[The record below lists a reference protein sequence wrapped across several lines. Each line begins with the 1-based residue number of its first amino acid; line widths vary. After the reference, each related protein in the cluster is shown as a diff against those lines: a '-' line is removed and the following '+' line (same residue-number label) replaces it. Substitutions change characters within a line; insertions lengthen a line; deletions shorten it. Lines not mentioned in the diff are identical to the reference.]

1 MSQNPPSRSS
11 FSFKNS
17 PAKGDAVYNSSKKRV
32 KKVEHNWLW
41 LHEMRLIGNEYM
53 SVPTYNMTKIF
64 KKLARKEG
72 PRLVKIEEARKKAR
86 ILNAE
91 AIKLIDKGNRL
102 MEKANFQH
110 QILDATTKELAND
123 MAEDSGP
130 DAYQDSSDE

>member
-1 MSQNPPSRSS
+1 MQKQQSRGS
-11 FSFKNS
+11 FSFQNS
-17 PAKGDAVYNSSKKRV
+17 PAKDDAIFNSSKKRV

-41 LHEMRLIGNEYM
+41 LHEMRLIGNEYI

-72 PRLVKIEEARKKAR
+72 PRLVKIEEARKNAR
-86 ILNAE
+86 LLNAE

-123 MAEDSGP
+123 MAEDSGQN
-130 DAYQDSSDE
+130 AYQDSSDE

>member
-1 MSQNPPSRSS
+1 
-11 FSFKNS
+11 
-17 PAKGDAVYNSSKKRV
+17 
-32 KKVEHNWLW
+32 
-41 LHEMRLIGNEYM
+41 MRLIGNEYM

-86 ILNAE
+86 LLNAE

-130 DAYQDSSDE
+130 DAY